1 MAVVVKYVVERNGVE
16 RMTFTSKKEAD
27 AYDKMLD
34 VAESLEEMLG
44 KVDVPLSEQQ
54 VESLALEMAKQKDD
68 FINVLKGS
76 KPSAPKKSKKE
87 DDKRT
92 FDCDKCKRKFPLEWY
107 FKAHLCTDV
116 TRLKQL
122 LRCKICSK
130 KCVDPSHLQTHML
143 NKLTNNLLGYND
155 EFMYDFIVFFNNS
168 GINK

>member
-76 KPSAPKKSKKE
+76 KPSAPAKKSKKE
-87 DDKRT
+87 AD
-92 FDCDKCKRKFPLEWY
+92 
-107 FKAHLCTDV
+107 A
-116 TRLKQL
+116 
-122 LRCKICSK
+122 
-130 KCVDPSHLQTHML
+130 
-143 NKLTNNLLGYND
+143 
-155 EFMYDFIVFFNNS
+155 NNS
-168 GINK
+168 DADENVTPIKQA

>member
-87 DDKRT
+87 ADTDEGDNDDEKIT
-92 FDCDKCKRKFPLEWY
+92 PI
-107 FKAHLCTDV
+107 
-116 TRLKQL
+116 KQA
-122 LRCKICSK
+122 
-130 KCVDPSHLQTHML
+130 
-143 NKLTNNLLGYND
+143 
-155 EFMYDFIVFFNNS
+155 
-168 GINK
+168 